1 MTKTVSVIGGG
12 YVGFP
17 NAVMIASK
25 GIETRV
31 VDINEGVV
39 DKINAGELPL
49 IEQELDFQ
57 YRAALKA
64 KSLCAV
70 RNISHSDVY
79 IIAVPTPVDHE
90 NTTANLDHVLSVMDA
105 VCPVVRIG
113 DLVILMSTCPIGTT
127 EKLYEILRAK
137 RPDLNLPSLNGVDD
151 NKKLPI
157 EFVFSPERIL
167 PGNTLAELMQN
178 SRVVGGINTAATN
191 SGYAFLNQIY
201 PGRVIKTKDAKHAE
215 MSKLVENSTRD
226 LELAFVNQLEMN
238 CDVVGLDVHEVIK
251 LANMHPRINL
261 LTPGIGVGGHC
272 IPVDPYFLIYENK
285 TNYSLLK
292 EARSINDAKE
302 KYTVQKILDQANKIA
317 CDQILLFGLTYKPNV
332 DDFRESPA
340 LRIFHSLQ
348 KQFSGKVFAT
358 DVFIDKLGKSEGL
371 IDHEIALSKEGLFVK
386 LVAHEAYND
395 TNIPMMEL

>member
-1 MTKTVSVIGGG
+1 MEKTVSVIGGG

-25 GIETRV
+25 GIETSV
-31 VDINEGVV
+31 VDINKGLV

-57 YRAALKA
+57 YKAALKN
-64 KSLCAV
+64 KLLRAV
-70 RNISHSDVY
+70 RSINHSDIY

-90 NTTANLDHVLSVMDA
+90 NKTANLAHVLSAMDA
-105 VCPVVRIG
+105 ICPVVRIG

-137 RPDLNLPSLNGVDD
+137 RPDLHLPSLTGINEDE
-151 NKKLPI
+151 NLPI

-178 SRVVGGINTAATN
+178 SRVVGGINKAATN

-201 PGRVIKTKDAKHAE
+201 PGQVIKTKDAKHAE
-215 MSKLVENSTRD
+215 MSKLIENSARD

-238 CDVVGLDVHEVIK
+238 CDEVGLDVHEVIK

-292 EARSINDAKE
+292 AARTINDAKE
-302 KYTVQKILDQANKIA
+302 KYTVQKILGQAKKIGY
-317 CDQILLFGLTYKPNV
+317 DQILLFGLTYKPNV

-340 LRIFHSLQ
+340 LRIFHALQ
-348 KQFSGKVFAT
+348 KQFSGKVVAT
-358 DVFIDKLGKSEGL
+358 DIFIDKLGKSEGL
-371 IDHEIALSKEGLFVK
+371 IDQEIALSKKGLFVK
-386 LVAHEAYND
+386 LVAHDAYNNL
-395 TNIPMMEL
+395 NIPMMEL